1 MNLFL
6 KPGLVLRG
14 GGDLFCI
21 KRDFKLKIIE
31 DFSIFNECIF
41 KSLCI
46 EVEFSNNNSALL
58 ISLYRFPS
66 HNILPP
72 SEHNQVFLEY
82 LECLLSN
89 LSGSSQAVYILYIYI
104 YNIILISS
112 RLIQTNWILNILINF
127 FWNTTYKATH
137 FSKETNLSLIKSYPS
152 SYSKYFW
159 SLLSFQPFFPSFSIW
174 VFHPEKFFFIIITKL
189 LILWQ
194 HVYLF
199 LQDVNLSLS

>member
-21 KRDFKLKIIE
+21 KRDLKLKIIE

-58 ISLYRFPS
+58 ISLYRFLS
-66 HNILPP
+66 YNILPP
-72 SEHNQVFLEY
+72 SEHNEVFLEY

-89 LSGSSQAVYILYIYI
+89 LSGSSQAVYILTDS
-104 YNIILISS
+104 NIDL
-112 RLIQTNWILNILINF
+112 LLINS
-127 FWNTTYKATH
+127 N
-137 FSKETNLSLIKSYPS
+137 
-152 SYSKYFW
+152 
-159 SLLSFQPFFPSFSIW
+159 
-174 VFHPEKFFFIIITKL
+174 KL
-189 LILWQ
+189 N
-194 HVYLF
+194 Y
-199 LQDVNLSLS
+199 